1 MHSERKFCKIQRIL
15 LQMDPKAVSIYYD
28 FVLLPHKQKEQNKLI
43 RLNTAIWL
51 SIYLLRNPLGSVE
64 SWLSFKNPLA
74 NLSVLF

>member
-43 RLNTAIWL
+43 RLNRLLL
-51 SIYLLRNPLGSVE
+51 SGCLSAKE
-64 SWLSFKNPLA
+64 SFRICRE
-74 NLSVLF
+74 LFEF